1 MGHVYLATQHP
12 VRIGAV
18 KGIPQ
23 YFRGRV
29 TCLQIY
35 GMALNPSQI
44 ATIKKKCAAR
54 DRKYFVAA
62 TAAVVVGVVGVVVVL
77 VVTVV
82 VVVVVVVAIVEVTCS
97 SSDSSCSTC
106 NYNVRKK
113 VIS

>member
-1 MGHVYLATQHP
+1 MGHIYLATQHP

-35 GMALNPSQI
+35 GMALNPGQI

-62 TAAVVVGVVGVVVVL
+62 TAAVVVVVVVVVVVIVV

-82 VVVVVVVAIVEVTCS
+82 LVVVVVVAIVEV
-97 SSDSSCSTC
+97 
-106 NYNVRKK
+106 
-113 VIS
+113 I

>member
-1 MGHVYLATQHP
+1 MGHIYLATQHP

-62 TAAVVVGVVGVVVVL
+62 TAAVVVVVVVVVVIVV

-82 VVVVVVVAIVEVTCS
+82 LVVVVVVAIVEV
-97 SSDSSCSTC
+97 
-106 NYNVRKK
+106 
-113 VIS
+113 I

>member
-1 MGHVYLATQHP
+1 MGHIYLATQHP

-62 TAAVVVGVVGVVVVL
+62 AAAAAAA
-77 VVTVV
+77 VV
-82 VVVVVVVAIVEVTCS
+82 VVVVVLAIVEVTY
-97 SSDSSCSTC
+97 T
-106 NYNVRKK
+106 
-113 VIS
+113 

>member
-1 MGHVYLATQHP
+1 MGHIYLATQHP

-18 KGIPQ
+18 KDIPQ

-54 DRKYFVAA
+54 DRKYFVA
-62 TAAVVVGVVGVVVVL
+62 
-77 VVTVV
+77 VV
-82 VVVVVVVAIVEVTCS
+82 VVVVVVVAIVEVT
-97 SSDSSCSTC
+97 
-106 NYNVRKK
+106 YM
-113 VIS
+113 

>member
-1 MGHVYLATQHP
+1 MGHIYLATQHS

-23 YFRGRV
+23 YFRGRL

-54 DRKYFVAA
+54 DRKYFVA
-62 TAAVVVGVVGVVVVL
+62 VV
-77 VVTVV
+77 VV
-82 VVVVVVVAIVEVTCS
+82 VVVVVVVAIVEVT
-97 SSDSSCSTC
+97 
-106 NYNVRKK
+106 YM
-113 VIS
+113 

>member
-1 MGHVYLATQHP
+1 MGHIYLATQHP
-12 VRIGAV
+12 VRIGSV

-62 TAAVVVGVVGVVVVL
+62 TAAVVVVVVVVVVVIVV

-82 VVVVVVVAIVEVTCS
+82 LVVVVVVAIVEV
-97 SSDSSCSTC
+97 
-106 NYNVRKK
+106 
-113 VIS
+113 I

>member
-1 MGHVYLATQHP
+1 MGHIYLATQHP

-62 TAAVVVGVVGVVVVL
+62 TAAVVVVVVVVVVVIVV

-82 VVVVVVVAIVEVTCS
+82 LVVVVVVAIVEV
-97 SSDSSCSTC
+97 
-106 NYNVRKK
+106 
-113 VIS
+113 I